1 MGDLAGRGK
10 TVETPRESDPRQ
22 TLVARVGAARVPSI
36 DWSAA
41 TEKGEPNIVRGEN

>member
-1 MGDLAGRGK
+1 MRDLAGPRK
-10 TVETPRESDPRQ
+10 TVETPRESHPRQ
-22 TLVARVGAARVPSI
+22 MLAARVRAARVPSI